1 MMESWE
7 IKGQTLEYDD
17 DTHTYLVD
25 GIIVPSVTQLLH
37 SRFGHKYD
45 NVSEEV
51 LNNAAER
58 GTRIHKAI
66 ESWCKFPYPL
76 YDINGTGGPWPPEV
90 KDYQF
95 LMKKYGYKALHNELP
110 VIIHIGGYTYAGRM
124 DLVLQGEKIAVAD
137 IKTTATLDKE
147 YLGYQLNLYRLGLAQ
162 SYDIVAEELY
172 GIHLKDGKRK
182 MVEIPVKEEEWLVES
197 LIFPGV

>member
-1 MMESWE
+1 MESWE

-17 DTHTYLVD
+17 DTHTYVCD

-37 SRFGHKYD
+37 SRFSHKYD

-66 ESWCKFPYPL
+66 ESWCKFPHPL

-90 KDYQF
+90 KDFEF
-95 LMKKYGYKALHNELP
+95 LMKKYGYTALYNELP

-124 DLVLQGEKIAVAD
+124 DLVLQGNEIAVAD

-162 SYDIVAEELY
+162 SYDIVAEKLY